1 MDKFIFPVIAG
12 IGMMLLL
19 AAFTS
24 RRPSLFVVGDSISI
38 QYGPYLKKF
47 TENRMDYARKTDD
60 GQASPDA
67 AVPEDAN
74 GGDSKM
80 VLAYLTSKLA
90 DENFRPDYLLI
101 NCGLHDIKRKLPEK
115 KLQVPPE
122 NYRENLTA
130 IFDLAKAHG
139 IRAIWVRTT
148 PVVDSIHNT
157 HSTSVH
163 RHAEDLA
170 LYNQIADTVTRKSEI
185 PVIDLYDFTQ
195 SLGPEVFADHVHYD
209 EQTRALQAAFIAGN
223 LRRIMTED

>member
-1 MDKFIFPVIAG
+1 MDKFIFSAIAG
-12 IGMMLLL
+12 IGMILIL

-38 QYGPYLKKF
+38 QYGPYLKNF
-47 TENRMDYARKTDD
+47 IENRMDYARKTGDS
-60 GQASPDA
+60 QASPDA
-67 AVPEDAN
+67 AGFEGPN

-80 VLAYLTSKLA
+80 VLAYLTSKLT

-115 KLQVPPE
+115 ELQVSPE
-122 NYRENLTA
+122 NYRKNLTA
-130 IFDLAKAHG
+130 IFDLVKSHG

-157 HSTSVH
+157 RSPSVH

-170 LYNQIADTVTRKSEI
+170 LYNQMADEITQKFGI

-195 SLGPEVFADHVHYD
+195 GLGSEVFADHVHYD
-209 EQTRALQAAFIAGN
+209 EHTRALQAAFIDGN
-223 LRRIMTED
+223 LRRIITVD